1 MVDSQISYLDK
12 CFYNTCFLFFIVFL
26 RTVSIYKQPNTII
39 MDEKQVEKI
48 VNSEIKKFIAD
59 SLDKEVKKILH
70 SSNSQTREELINTIK
85 NAMEAVYKMLWVKK
99 DFWKSDIR

>member
-1 MVDSQISYLDK
+1 
-12 CFYNTCFLFFIVFL
+12 
-26 RTVSIYKQPNTII
+26 

-99 DFWKSDIR
+99 DFWKSDIK